1 MALNSCG
8 HGNVIFACAAMLFCI
23 SDAKI
28 GFHISSWFSKKAK
41 FIFQCSKNFV
51 GLLDQIEIFWFSG
64 TNSLRIY
71 HQKEMR
77 LREYWER
84 QKIQVQFCRRSRRKK
99 IAPMI
104 LKMRKDSLRWTK
116 GAGRGKGT
124 SSQSIQSSNSALE
137 RFHSKGD
144 SISLRL
150 SEKHQTRNCNFNRKT
165 DSLLFSVRSHNW
177 WYFLSVSNIAVHL
190 SQNLRAWQKG
200 HKNGTKIV
208 KIGSIVTLWHQVH
221 LPHPSAVADH
231 ILTPLPSPSSLHCP
245 HVTQS
250 CSVYAFVNWICC
262 ICLHNM
268 IRIIFAHFH
277 VITCNIM

>member
-1 MALNSCG
+1 MALNRSG

-104 LKMRKDSLRWTK
+104 LKMRKDSLRLDK
-116 GAGRGKGT
+116 RGWKRERYKL
-124 SSQSIQSSNSALE
+124 SINSIIEFSFGKISFKRWLNFLAIEWKTSNSKLQ
-137 RFHSKGD
+137 
-144 SISLRL
+144 LP
-150 SEKHQTRNCNFNRKT
+150 
-165 DSLLFSVRSHNW
+165 
-177 WYFLSVSNIAVHL
+177 
-190 SQNLRAWQKG
+190 QKD
-200 HKNGTKIV
+200 
-208 KIGSIVTLWHQVH
+208 WF
-221 LPHPSAVADH
+221 
-231 ILTPLPSPSSLHCP
+231 
-245 HVTQS
+245 
-250 CSVYAFVNWICC
+250 FVIF
-262 ICLHNM
+262 CLKW
-268 IRIIFAHFH
+268 
-277 VITCNIM
+277 